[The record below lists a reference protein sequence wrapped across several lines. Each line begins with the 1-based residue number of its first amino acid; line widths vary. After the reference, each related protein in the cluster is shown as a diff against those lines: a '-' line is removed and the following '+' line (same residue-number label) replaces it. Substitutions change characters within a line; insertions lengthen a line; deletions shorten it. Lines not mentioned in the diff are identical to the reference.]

1 MNKDIF
7 CSAPWTSLF
16 IDTNGEVKP
25 CCASREPFG
34 NIKNNTVAEII
45 NGPKHLSVKQA
56 LLDGIKTKH
65 CSYCYESEALSGDS
79 TRSWFNN
86 TTPVDNPQLKD
97 YKLQMIDIRWSN
109 FCNLRC
115 LYCNPNSSS
124 SIAEHWIQNDFVFLK
139 THNIQFDRTNKQSVR
154 AWQSEIMQLVKDN
167 ILTIKEVYLLGGE
180 PLLIKENLELINLI
194 TDQKVT
200 LITNLSLD
208 NTNNKI
214 YKQLLTKPNVH
225 WSISLENI
233 GDKFEFIRNNASWK
247 QIIHNIE
254 ELKKLEKNY
263 SFTMQYCMYSA
274 FDLYETLQKLKQYGN
289 VDINLLIQPGLLVV
303 TKFGEEI
310 CNLCIAQ
317 IEKVLNDKEMVEWL
331 NVNNTEFLI
340 QTKTTLSDA
349 NLVRDS
355 TLPNLNQGFIDMQEL
370 NPGPHKF
377 EDLWPEVWEILQRN
391 K

>member
-1 MNKDIF
+1 MDKDVF

-34 NIKNNTVAEII
+34 NIKNNTVTEII
-45 NGPKHLSVKQA
+45 NGPKHLEVKQA

-86 TTPVDNPQLKD
+86 TTPAENPKLKD
-97 YKLQMIDIRWSN
+97 YTLQMIDIRWSN

-124 SIAEHWIQNDFVFLK
+124 SIAELWNQNEFTFLK
-139 THNIQFDRTNKQSVR
+139 EYKIQFERTNKQSVR
-154 AWQSEIMQLVKDN
+154 QWQSEIMQLVKDN

-180 PLLIKENLELINLI
+180 PLLIKENLELLELV
-194 TDQKVT
+194 TDQRVT

-214 YKQLLTKPNVH
+214 YKQLLSKPNVH
-225 WSISLENI
+225 WSISLENT
-233 GDKFEFIRNNASWK
+233 GNKFEYIRNNASWK
-247 QIIHNIE
+247 QIMHNVE
-254 ELKKLEKNY
+254 ELKRLEKNY
-263 SFTMQYCMYSA
+263 SFTMQYCIYSA
-274 FDLYETLQKLKQYGN
+274 FDLYETFSVLQKLGN
-289 VDINLLIQPGLLVV
+289 ISVNYLVSPDSLVV
-303 TKFGEEI
+303 TNHCTELQK
-310 CNLCIAQ
+310 LASLQ
-317 IEKVLNDKEMVEWL
+317 INKVLNDKDMCVWL
-331 NVNNTEFLI
+331 GDYNHSALTHLN
-340 QTKTTLSDA
+340 TTLLVDNSN
-349 NLVRDS
+349 NLS
-355 TLPNLNQGFIDMQEL
+355 KEFIDMQEL

-377 EDLWPEVWEILQRN
+377 EDLWPDVWEILQRN